1 MDMTQPETKLV
12 APRRAPPGASPM
24 AARGDADAR
33 AAAARVARESY
44 GKLVA
49 YLAAASRD
57 LPGAEDALADAF
69 AAALAV
75 WPSQGVPLNPEGWLA
90 KAARRRLIDAAR
102 RRGVAKS
109 GVGSARADRR

>member
-1 MDMTQPETKLV
+1 MTQPKTKLH
-12 APRRAPPGASPM
+12 APRRAPAPGPSPI
-24 AARGDADAR
+24 AARCDADAR

-75 WPSQGVPLNPEGWLA
+75 WPSQGVPLIPKAGWP
-90 KAARRRLIDAAR
+90 R
-102 RRGVAKS
+102 RRGA
-109 GVGSARADRR
+109 G

>member
-1 MDMTQPETKLV
+1 MTQPKTKLG
-12 APRRAPPGASPM
+12 APRRAPAPGPSPIS
-24 AARGDADAR
+24 ARCDADAR

-69 AAALAV
+69 TSALAV
-75 WPSQGVPLNPEGWLA
+75 WPTQGVPLNPEGLA
-90 KAARRRLIDAAR
+90 GQGRAASPHRRRAQAWR
-102 RRGVAKS
+102 RQSR
-109 GVGSARADRR
+109 VGSARADRR